1 MRNAV
6 VCSSWTAGDAARRV
20 SGGAV
25 LRGVVWACAEG
36 TEFWVGALGVDVAI
50 LLAFV
55 ASQWLPN
62 VLTDGN
68 LVSEDK
74 DVVLQERVSMCG
86 GGTNDL
92 EGGKRLVRSM
102 TVYTFDPVGLGDGVG
117 GEAILFL
124 NEG

>member
-1 MRNAV
+1 MGNAV
-6 VCSSWTAGDAARRV
+6 VCSGWTTGDAARRV

-25 LRGVVWACAEG
+25 LRGVVWACTEG
-36 TEFWVGALGVDVAI
+36 TEFWVGALGTDVAV

-62 VLTDGN
+62 VLIDSN

-74 DVVLQERVSMCG
+74 DAVLHERVSMCR

-92 EGGKRLVRSM
+92 EGGKRLVRST